1 MMKPANVPNHSA
13 SLQEIE
19 KEGFS
24 LSEAIAS
31 QVQVNGLIKDVSFIK
46 ETLSTIQQYV
56 EKHHVAISQDLV
68 DQSNL

>member
-1 MMKPANVPNHSA
+1 MKPANVPNHNA

-31 QVQVNGLIKDVSFIK
+31 QVQVYKLIKDVSFMK
-46 ETLSTIQQYV
+46 EVLSTIQQYV

-68 DQSNL
+68 D

>member
-1 MMKPANVPNHSA
+1 MKPANVPNHNA

-31 QVQVNGLIKDVSFIK
+31 QVQVNKLIKDVSFMK
-46 ETLSTIQQYV
+46 EVLSTIQQYV

-68 DQSNL
+68 D